1 MKIQKTLKTKML
13 AILCA
18 LCCLAATGFAVT
30 TNTAKADGN
39 FTVSSITYQFR
50 EVYNGSSDIRTEFF
64 FKLNADADLL
74 SAYDFGAEITD
85 MTDFGSSVK
94 VNDTA
99 IGSAAGGY
107 KLYKEGKNLLKVV
120 LMRAKGYVSFTLP
133 KDLAI
138 GGYTLAEE
146 VTMYQGVDGDFTT
159 TAPSYNA
166 NAIFVRP
173 LYVPGDDIWVSVQV
187 EMTGVEHTG
196 SGVVD
201 NLKIN
206 GKALSDYSNT
216 EVRPYKGV
224 AYWDNDY
231 DAGYAGY
238 CFKIYLSKS
247 FLANGLTITIPKDFS
262 PSGTLKT
269 AEERSFYLPAGDY
282 TDWNI
287 YNTLYATYVTNN
299 EFSVSEIKYDKRQA
313 YNELGGQRTEYV
325 FKFNAESDVLA
336 KYADGEEIFLP
347 DFGSKVKVNQTVLNS
362 TVLNG
367 GNNVLGAR
375 YKLYKDGVNALRVVL
390 GRPLGYVSFTLPA
403 ELSIGGYVLKTGVTY
418 YQEIDGTF
426 TTEEPEYRV
435 NAVYVTPLGDSKT
448 QRVLQIAMTKS
459 AVANTVSLEK
469 VLINGVSL
477 KEATGVDNDYWN
489 DYDAGYLG
497 YHFRYHIDTEL
508 LNSGVTITFQRGFST
523 DGGKYATS
531 EDSTFFIYADDN
543 SNLNALPSFEYGQ
556 PISNVLSVESINFSK
571 RETYNSNPG
580 GIRAEYLIKFNAK
593 EDVLAKYTD
602 GKEITDMADFGNKVT
617 VNGTSLS
624 GLIVNGVSEVE
635 PYKLYKESANVL
647 KVVLGRPGWVS
658 FTLPKGLTIG
668 GYTFAKTVTLYQEVD
683 GTFTATDP
691 GFNIG
696 AVYVRPTGETPWVQ
710 IQLDRTQAE
719 EQGKFDQASLSKIL
733 INGKPMT
740 DYNDSD
746 VRPYAAGKYWDNEY
760 DAGWSGYNFKIY
772 LSYSFMSTGVT
783 ITIPK
788 DFSDD
793 GIHFTT
799 EERSFYLP
807 AADYSNFGIYYLCA
821 GKYVNSTAEA
831 DVEFFEKTNDGVT
844 YKLLLSVKGDNPADL
859 FAAFNQNDD
868 MTDFVNKTDIPDN
881 VTFNGTALRELSVS
895 YKKCSDNVIYFTVK
909 GDLVPPMIT
918 VNSNYVVNNCKVE
931 GLSKIYSSN
940 SDYTLKTGF
949 DEANVINVSSE
960 TSFGTMSK
968 DNELR
973 FSIKLDSLGIF
984 AGYANGTNVTSYLSA
999 ANFTDNVLING
1010 STLTQIKANRSISA
1024 YIGGRESFV
1033 YDQTE
1038 NSIEIIVSGVQLFDF
1053 DVTVKA
1059 GCIIGNLEIKEEV
1072 TYRKNYNESFD
1083 KITEADTE
1091 VKPLSIREIP
1101 NANLAERCVK
1111 IMFNAKVNNND
1122 LINAIKF
1129 SNSENDNV
1137 VLTATGG
1144 KYFNTEDE
1152 FGGRMYTIYFATEE
1166 YVSFM
1171 ISEGA
1176 KISVGSVKTA
1186 DGKDTV
1192 ATDFV
1197 MVNGSWVPEG
1207 YQGEIAKAE
1216 IVKVT
1221 QPGNQWDNTKLFMF
1235 YSSVSFNHHAFPA
1248 FVRDN
1253 LYVNG
1258 KRVFDYDTAAGYVN
1272 SEINYDCKTYAVYI
1286 SNEIRNFA
1294 NGFDVICL
1302 KAGAPL
1308 AGGRTFTEDLY
1319 FYAVQDKNQRDGAGN
1334 WVWTV
1339 SIEKPAL
1346 ELAEKEEFKTVGDN
1360 AVITVNFDRIVGKK
1374 DALFG
1379 VYNEN
1384 VNVSDY
1390 LSINGKTIAEYGD
1403 KASYAFTENGIEI
1416 TVNKAE
1422 LANAESINVTFK
1434 QGFETPLGYSFD
1446 KDVTRLYSVKDE
1458 VWANSLTVNKNRSES
1473 VNVSNVSIET
1483 VKVGEKADNS
1493 IKVGKKITVKFNGA
1507 IAGKATLNGTETPV
1521 GLYKN
1526 ITAPYAD
1533 LIKLTQLS
1541 NESKVFGY
1549 NYASEIIQRVITTDL
1564 RNSVLDGVLING
1576 KTLREIIA
1584 NETAYVALENYP
1596 VRVDLD
1602 KDCLI
1607 IYIQEDSAIYADV
1620 NDGMTVELAS
1630 TLTFENDNGI
1640 AANSVYKLKDGNFE
1654 SFRYIKS
1661 ITVKTNKNQYYK
1673 GQDLDLSK
1681 FNAYGVYNNDEKGDN
1696 FTVTADMISGY
1707 DKNKVG
1713 KQIVTIT
1720 YEGCTAQVEI
1730 TVLESE
1736 QGDNGSSGGNTGN
1749 TSKGCGANV
1758 LENGTPVFMAFLLGM
1773 AYIVVKLIRKKNNGK
1788 N

>member
-50 EVYNGSSDIRTEFF
+50 EVYNENAGGQRTEYVIKF
-64 FKLNADADLL
+64 NADVDLL
-74 SAYDFGAEITD
+74 SAYSDGAEITD
-85 MTDFGSSVK
+85 MTDFGTSVK
-94 VNDTA
+94 ANDTA
-99 IGSAAGGY
+99 LSNLIAVSSSSAPY

-120 LMRAKGYVSFTLP
+120 LGRPLGYVSFTLP

-146 VTMYQGVDGDFTT
+146 V
-159 TAPSYNA
+159 
-166 NAIFVRP
+166 
-173 LYVPGDDIWVSVQV
+173 
-187 EMTGVEHTG
+187 
-196 SGVVD
+196 
-201 NLKIN
+201 
-206 GKALSDYSNT
+206 
-216 EVRPYKGV
+216 
-224 AYWDNDY
+224 
-231 DAGYAGY
+231 
-238 CFKIYLSKS
+238 
-247 FLANGLTITIPKDFS
+247 
-262 PSGTLKT
+262 
-269 AEERSFYLPAGDY
+269 
-282 TDWNI
+282 
-287 YNTLYATYVTNN
+287 
-299 EFSVSEIKYDKRQA
+299 
-313 YNELGGQRTEYV
+313 
-325 FKFNAESDVLA
+325 
-336 KYADGEEIFLP
+336 
-347 DFGSKVKVNQTVLNS
+347 
-362 TVLNG
+362 
-367 GNNVLGAR
+367 
-375 YKLYKDGVNALRVVL
+375 KLYQD
-390 GRPLGYVSFTLPA
+390 
-403 ELSIGGYVLKTGVTY
+403 
-418 YQEIDGTF
+418 IDGTF
-426 TTEEPEYRV
+426 TTDVPEYKINDV
-435 NAVYVTPLGDSKT
+435 FVVPNGGSKT
-448 QRVLQIAMTKS
+448 VTKLKVAMTEPHGIDQ
-459 AVANTVSLEK
+459 AGVDEI
-469 VLINGVSL
+469 LING
-477 KEATGVDNDYWN
+477 KKID
-489 DYDAGYLG
+489 DYDNTYVQYWKDTDADYGGDYDVGYIG
-497 YHFRYHIDTEL
+497 YHYYIFIINETL
-508 LNSGVTITFQRGFST
+508 MNKGVTITFPEGYKSSAAST
-523 DGGKYATS
+523 ATTEEVS
-531 EDSTFFIYADDN
+531 FTFDAGDYGANVDK
-543 SNLNALPSFEYGQ
+543 AYYPSGVRRLANE
-556 PISNVLSVESINFSK
+556 LSVESINLSK
-571 RETYNSNPG
+571 RETYNGNPG

-624 GLIVNGVSEVE
+624 GLIVNDVSEAE
-635 PYKLYKESANVL
+635 PYKLYKEFANVL

-668 GYTFAKTVTLYQEVD
+668 GYTLAKTVTLYQEVD

-696 AVYVRPTGETPWVQ
+696 AVYVRPIGQTPWVQ

-719 EQGKFDQASLSKIL
+719 EQSKFDQASLSKIL
-733 INGKPMT
+733 INGKPMIEY
-740 DYNDSD
+740 DDSD
-746 VRPYAAGKYWDNEY
+746 VRPYNAGKYWDNEY
-760 DAGWSGYNFKIY
+760 DAGWFGYNFKIY

-844 YKLLLSVKGDNPADL
+844 YKLLLSVKGDNPSDL

-881 VTFNGTALRELSVS
+881 VTFNGTALRDLSVS

-909 GDLVPPMIT
+909 GDLNPPMIT

-940 SDYTLKTGF
+940 NDYTLKTGF
-949 DEANVINVSSE
+949 DEVNVINVSSE

-984 AGYANGTNVTSYLSA
+984 AGYAKGTNVTSYLSA

-1033 YDQTE
+1033 YDKTE

-1101 NANLAERCVK
+1101 NGNLAKRCVK

-1137 VLTATGG
+1137 VLTATDG

-1248 FVRDN
+1248 FVKDN

-1258 KRVFDYDTAAGYVN
+1258 KRVFDYATSAGYVN
-1272 SEINYDCKTYAVYI
+1272 SELVYDCKTYAVYI
-1286 SNEIRNFA
+1286 SNEIRNYA

-1346 ELAEKEEFKTVGDN
+1346 ELAEKEEFKTVGDK
-1360 AVITVNFDRIVGKK
+1360 AVITVNFDRIIGKN

-1446 KDVTRLYSVKDE
+1446 KNVTRLYSVKDE

-1507 IAGKATLNGTETPV
+1507 IAGKANLNGTETPV

-1541 NESKVFGY
+1541 NESKGFGY

-1607 IYIQEDSAIYADV
+1607 IYIQEDSAIYANV
-1620 NDGMTVELAS
+1620 NNGVTVELAS

-1736 QGDNGSSGGNTGN
+1736 QGDNGSSGGNTG
-1749 TSKGCGANV
+1749 KGCGANV